1 MEKKTVKEVLEE
13 IGDFRDVRILDGA
26 NLMCGTAGYFLGGA
40 WSSIHDKKVDSYNL
54 DRGTIVVDF

>member
-13 IGDFRDVRILDGA
+13 IGDFNKVTILDGA
-26 NLMCGTAGYFLGGA
+26 NLMSGTAGYFLCEA

-54 DRGTIVVDF
+54 DRGTIVIDF

>member
-13 IGDFRDVRILDGA
+13 IGDFKNVRILDGA
-26 NLMCGTAGYFLGGA
+26 NFMCGTAGYFLCDA
-40 WSSIHDKKVDSYNL
+40 WSSIHDKKVMDYNL